1 MISDRDIWRAAVAL
15 IRRYGSNAGVEAAER
30 ANEHMEGGD
39 EESCQ
44 TWVRV
49 MRAIERLQAPKPAP
63 DETVQ

>member
-1 MISDRDIWRAAVAL
+1 MISERDIWRAAVAL
-15 IRRYGSNAGVEAAER
+15 IRRYGSNACLEAAER

-39 EESCQ
+39 EQSCE

-63 DETVQ
+63 GESVQ